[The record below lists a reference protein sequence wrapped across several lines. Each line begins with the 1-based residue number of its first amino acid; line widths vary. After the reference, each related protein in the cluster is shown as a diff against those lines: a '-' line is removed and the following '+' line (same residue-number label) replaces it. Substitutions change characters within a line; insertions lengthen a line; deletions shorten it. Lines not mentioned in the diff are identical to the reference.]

1 MRVPPEMPT
10 ELVGLVKG
18 DIHRLQLEA
27 NKKGTSFNTRSFF
40 SRSQLS
46 YSKLNSLTLLSR
58 SHFKTDLIFISVKSV
73 EHDQKD
79 RD

>member
-27 NKKGTSFNTRSFF
+27 NKKGTSFN
-40 SRSQLS
+40 